1 MKRYH
6 SFNQYLKETFPNNR
20 VYKIPVDA
28 GFTCP
33 NRDGKVG
40 IGGCIYCDNSSF
52 SPNTRLSERLP
63 LREQIERGMEFYRRR
78 EQADKFI
85 IYFQSFSNTYLP
97 DCTGQAG
104 GSIDKLKQLY
114 DEAVSFPDVVGLAI
128 GTRPDCVSED
138 IIDLISGYTKKHLVW
153 IEYGVQSSHNKTL
166 QLINRGHTYEDFV
179 KAINMTKGRGIK
191 IATHIILGL
200 PGETRNDMIKTAQQI
215 GLLGIDGIKIHHLYV
230 AKNTP
235 LEKWYAENK
244 LTTMKLEEY
253 IALISDILE
262 NLPEEMIIQRL
273 VGELNE
279 QYAIAPRWN
288 VSKGKIISL
297 IEQEL
302 DNRGSRQGRLFPKC
316 GACTTI

>member
-1 MKRYH
+1 MKRYY
-6 SFNQYLKETFPNNR
+6 SFKDYLAKAFPGTR

-40 IGGCIYCDNSSF
+40 VGGCIYCDNSSF

-63 LREQIERGMEFYRRR
+63 LREQIERGIEFYRRR

-85 IYFQSFSNTYLP
+85 IYFQSFSNTYRP
-97 DCTGQAG
+97 
-104 GSIDKLKQLY
+104 IDKLKQLY
-114 DEAVSFPDVVGLAI
+114 DEATSFNNVVGLAI
-128 GTRPDCVSED
+128 GTRPDCISEE
-138 IIDLISGYTKKHLVW
+138 IINLITEYTKKHLVW
-153 IEYGVQSSHNKTL
+153 IEYGVQSIHNKTL
-166 QLINRGHTYEDFV
+166 ELINRGHKYEDFV
-179 KAINMTKGRGIK
+179 KAINMTKNRGIK

-200 PGETRNDMIKTAQQI
+200 PGETRNDMLKTAQQI
-215 GLLGIDGIKIHHLYV
+215 GLLGIDGIKIHHLYI

-253 IALISDILE
+253 IPLVCDIIE
-262 NLPEEMIIQRL
+262 NLPENMIIQRL
-273 VGELNE
+273 VGELSA

-297 IEQEL
+297 IEKEL
-302 DNRGSRQGRLFPKC
+302 EERGTMQGRLFPKC
-316 GACTTI
+316 GACVTI